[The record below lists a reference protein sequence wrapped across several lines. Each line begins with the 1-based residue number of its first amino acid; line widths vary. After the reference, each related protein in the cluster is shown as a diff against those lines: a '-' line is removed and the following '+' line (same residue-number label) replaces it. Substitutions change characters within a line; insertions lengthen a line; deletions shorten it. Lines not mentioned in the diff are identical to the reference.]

1 MKIFRSLEQGQM
13 IQPAV
18 LTLGV
23 FDGLHVGHQFIMQ
36 RVIERARAL
45 SAAAT
50 VLTFDPHPR
59 SVLFPESAPPLL
71 QTLHQKLEGME
82 RLGID
87 QVLILNFTREVAA
100 FNPEEFVEKIVL
112 ARLKVLEIYIGHGF
126 AFGRN
131 RAGRIETLQRL
142 GEQLGFHAGE
152 VGEVRLHGHRISSTL
167 VRKLLAAGNVNL
179 TRKMM
184 GRPYGIE
191 GTVEEGRRLGQTL
204 SFPTANLRIQNSV
217 IPANGVYVTLALVGD
232 QWHRSVTNIGVRP
245 TVGEQIQR
253 SAVAQASSLP
263 FLMQSRLE
271 ACATVET
278 HLLDFSGDLYA
289 RVMRLRFM
297 HRLREE
303 RKFNGLDELKAQIAC
318 DAARA
323 RRYFAQPLVR
333 RHFDYK

>member
-1 MKIFRSLEQGQM
+1 MKILRSREQDQM

-23 FDGLHVGHQFIMQ
+23 FDGLHLGHQFIMQ

-45 SAAAT
+45 NAAAT
-50 VLTFDPHPR
+50 VITFDPHPR
-59 SVLFPESAPPLL
+59 SVLHPESAPPLL
-71 QTLHQKLEGME
+71 QTLHQKLEGMQ

-87 QVLILNFTREVAA
+87 QVLILDFNNEVALLS
-100 FNPEEFVEKIVL
+100 PTEFIHQIVL
-112 ARLKVLEIYIGHGF
+112 SRFDVREIHIGHGF
-126 AFGRN
+126 AFGQN
-131 RAGRIETLQRL
+131 RTGRIETLQEI
-142 GEQLGFHAGE
+142 GKEAGFLAAE

-167 VRKLLAAGNVNL
+167 VRRLLVAGRVNL

-191 GTVEEGRRLGQTL
+191 GSVEEGRRLGQTL
-204 SFPTANLRIQNSV
+204 SFPTANLHVENSV
-217 IPANGVYVTLALVGD
+217 IPANGVYVTLALAGG

-245 TVGEQIQR
+245 TV
-253 SAVAQASSLP
+253 VAQASSLP

-271 ACATVET
+271 ACATVEA
-278 HLLDFSGDLYA
+278 HLLDFDGDLYGQT
-289 RVMRLRFM
+289 MRLRFM

-303 RKFNGLDELKAQIAC
+303 RNFNGLGELKEQIAR

-323 RRYFAQPLVR
+323 RRYFAQPLVA
-333 RHFDYK
+333 RHFNYR